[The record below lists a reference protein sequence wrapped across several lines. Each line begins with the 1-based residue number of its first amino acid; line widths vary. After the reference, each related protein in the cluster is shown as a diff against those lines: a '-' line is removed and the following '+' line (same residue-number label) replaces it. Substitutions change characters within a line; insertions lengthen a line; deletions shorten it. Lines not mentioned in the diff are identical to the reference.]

1 MKSKFHYS
9 ILAGVSVAAM
19 ALSSPAIAQTEAQ
32 EGETQEVEA
41 ESRQDVVVVT
51 GFRGALAEA
60 LSVKRMETGS
70 VDAIFAEDIAD
81 FPDQNLAE
89 SLQRVPGVA
98 ITRDSGEGRELTVRG
113 LGGDYTRVRINGME
127 AQAATGGE
135 GGPNRGRGFDFNVF
149 ASELFNQIVV
159 RKTAAANLDEGS
171 LGAVVDL
178 YTGHPLDY
186 AEGLTAVANVQGQY
200 NDVSENFGPRLAGL
214 LAWND
219 PSGQWGVSGSV
230 AYSDNQTIEEG
241 QNTVRWQ
248 RATFNSVNGVSCS
261 ANPSD
266 AGCNEVS
273 NAFHPRIPRYGN
285 IILDRERL
293 GLTGSFQWTP
303 SVDSKLTVD
312 ALYSKYD
319 ASRGEK
325 WGEVLFRGNE
335 GGMDVLDYTYNPEN
349 NNLDS
354 MLVNNAWVRMENFEK
369 AWTTEFNQFTA
380 RYEHSWTDRL
390 HGDFLI
396 GTSESDLN
404 FPYEITFMYDDRD
417 YDGFFYDYTDDQ
429 FPTIAFQGGDVTDP
443 SIFQLTELRDRPSS
457 VTNSYDNITYDLE
470 WEFSDNFSLEGG
482 VSYKKYNFDTSG
494 QRRDTGVCGGGLFNC
509 DPDGDGINE
518 LDGVPATADLSELFT
533 FGGKQGPGSTA
544 QWLIPSLSGWSDYFN
559 LGNLPLRDDQGNI
572 RSVQEETLGG
582 FVQLNGDIPVGDMDL
597 RFDVGV
603 RYVETDQVSS
613 GFNSGVYVTVDR
625 EPYEDWLPAANVA
638 LNVTDNIILR
648 ASAAKVMTRPGLGNL
663 SPGGSV
669 DSFNYR
675 VSFSNPRLDP
685 TRATNLDAA
694 FEWYFSEES
703 LFSIA
708 VFHKDIESFPISS
721 SRQGTYA
728 STGLP
733 LNLLVPTSP
742 TAENPE
748 GGPAESCNPAN
759 GGQGCWEIRSLDNGP
774 GAKITG
780 AEFSL
785 QMPFD
790 QFTDMAIVNDMGFIG
805 NYTYVDSD
813 TDYNIGGT
821 TYTERLFGL
830 SNTSYNATLYYEND
844 KFKARVSAAYRDD
857 YLTGTSGNSNVFEGY
872 GETFTVDFSSTYVVN
887 DRLDLTFE
895 ALNLTDDYQDRFTD
909 LENMRRYEYDHTG
922 RVFLVGAKYN
932 FGG

>member
-1 MKSKFHYS
+1 MRTRYTFS
-9 ILAGVSVAAM
+9 IFAGVSLAAM
-19 ALSSPAIAQTEAQ
+19 AMAAPAIAQETTETD
-32 EGETQEVEA
+32 EEA
-41 ESRQDVVVVT
+41 RLDVVEVT

-60 LSVKRMETGS
+60 LSVKRFETGS

-98 ITRDSGEGRELTVRG
+98 ITRDSGEGRGLTVRG

-127 AQAATGGE
+127 AQASTGGE

-159 RKTAAANLDEGS
+159 RKTASADVDEGS

-186 AEGLTAVANVQGQY
+186 SEGFTGVANVQGQY
-200 NDVSENFGPRLAGL
+200 NDVSEDFGPRLAGL

-219 PSGQWGVSGSV
+219 PSGKWGISGSI

-248 RATFNSVNGVSCS
+248 RATFNSVNGVDCGL
-261 ANPSD
+261 NPAD
-266 AGCNEVS
+266 AGCTEVS

-285 IILDRERL
+285 IVLDRERM
-293 GLTGSFQWTP
+293 GLTGSFQWQPTAT
-303 SVDSKLTVD
+303 SKLTVD

-319 ASRGEK
+319 ASRGEQ

-335 GGMDVLDYTYNPEN
+335 GGMDVNSYTYDAAT
-349 NNLDS
+349 NNLTS
-354 MLVNNAWVRMENFEK
+354 MSVDNAWVRMENFEK
-369 AWTTEFNQFTA
+369 AWTTDFTQFTA
-380 RYEHSWTDRL
+380 NYEHDWTDRI
-390 HGDFLI
+390 HGNLLV
-396 GTSESDLN
+396 GTSESDLS
-404 FPYEITFMYDDRD
+404 FPYEITFMYDNRS
-417 YDGFFYDYTDDQ
+417 YDGFFYDYSNDE
-429 FPTIAFQGGDVTDP
+429 FPTIAFQGADVTDP
-443 SIFQLTELRDRPSS
+443 STFQLTELRDRPSS
-457 VTNSYDNITYDLE
+457 VVNGYDTAAYDVE
-470 WEFSDNFSLEGG
+470 WEFADNYAIAGG
-482 VSYKKYNFDTSG
+482 LSYKKYTFDTTG
-494 QRRDTGVCGGGLFNC
+494 QRRDTGVCGVLYDC
-509 DPDGDGINE
+509 DPNGDGVNE
-518 LDGVPATADLSELFT
+518 LDGIPATAALSDLFT
-533 FGGKQGPGSTA
+533 FGGDVGTGTTT

-559 LGNLPLRDDQGNI
+559 LSSLPLRDDQGNI
-572 RSVQEETLGG
+572 RSVQEETLGA
-582 FVQLNGDIPVGDMDL
+582 FLMLNGNVPLGSMDL

-603 RYVETDQVSS
+603 RYVETDQKSS
-613 GFNSGVYVTVDR
+613 GFNSGTYVTVDR
-625 EPYEDWLPAANVA
+625 EPYDDVLPSANVA
-638 LNVTDNIILR
+638 LNVTDDLILR

-675 VSFSNPRLDP
+675 VSFSNPNLDP
-685 TRATNLDAA
+685 TRATNFDAA
-694 FEWYFSEES
+694 VEWYFADES
-703 LFSIA
+703 LFSVA
-708 VFHKDIESFPISS
+708 VFHKDIESFPIGSS
-721 SRQGTYA
+721 NMGTYA

-733 LNLLVPTSP
+733 LDLLVPTSP
-742 TAENPE
+742 TAANPE

-759 GGQGCWEIRSLDNGP
+759 GGVGCWEIRSLDNGP

-780 AEFSL
+780 AELSL
-785 QMPFD
+785 QLPFD
-790 QFTDMAIVNDMGFIG
+790 VMTEAPVISDMGFIG

-821 TYTERLFGL
+821 TYTERLLGL
-830 SNTSYNATLYYEND
+830 SNVSYNATLYYETD
-844 KFKARVSAAYRDD
+844 KFKARIAASYRDD

-872 GETFTVDFSSTYVVN
+872 GETFNVDFSSTYTVN